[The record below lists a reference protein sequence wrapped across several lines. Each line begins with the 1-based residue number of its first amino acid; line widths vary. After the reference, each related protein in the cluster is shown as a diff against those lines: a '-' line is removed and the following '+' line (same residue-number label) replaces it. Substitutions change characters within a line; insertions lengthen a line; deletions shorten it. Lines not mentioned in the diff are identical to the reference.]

1 MHNPSPVLRFLLS
14 AFIAVVLLAGSV
26 SGQSLLARVVV
37 HKNLTPD
44 RPVGS
49 PIAAFSPVASTRPSA
64 SGFVIVADYTS
75 RTLYEGPAVAAAGL
89 VERLNTQGYHAEI
102 PSDLDTVVFNDFR
115 MNADTGIAD
124 PPIPPSPDRPSRTE
138 GLYIVALRGYPT
150 TAWINDLASRNVR
163 IVEALPPAGFL
174 VRGNRGQMSR
184 LKGEVTYL
192 RGVFPVTSSMK
203 KVLFNSLLQ
212 PTTVFRNVFIQ
223 TSEAT
228 AAESLREHLQTFDP
242 RATEERGSVRVSY
255 RASLSDL
262 DIDNLTHFE
271 QVYAISPIGEP
282 YPSSERQALLVA
294 QPVVNQTTGALSLP
308 DYSIDYGAW
317 LADPSR
323 GITDFA
329 NTRIAVIDTGFDN
342 GQMVGANVHPDFATA
357 GQLECTDPD
366 EEDCRDLHTH
376 GTVTA
381 SIIGGYADFG
391 PRWNNYRA
399 DNGQYRYGLG
409 LAPRSHLIIERMI
422 GCGTEQL
429 LGPLLESNVLQG
441 RQPNV
446 LNYSINNIS
455 QYGYDADSRAL
466 DQRTRMHDWLFTVS
480 AGNVVDIQV
489 PGGGQ
494 QLLWVRPPATAK
506 NVIAVGATENFTNIV
521 GSSGSWPVGTGDLVE
536 ECDWSEYS
544 PWGPPEGN
552 YTPEDARNI
561 PSFSAQRRDP
571 LNFTMKPDLVAPGTR
586 VTGPLSRSA
595 GCGGGSVFCNANI
608 DQFFTG
614 TGLQFNYGFSAG
626 TSWSAPAV
634 AGAAAVAR
642 RWYSNVRGV
651 DPSPAM
657 TKAMLINGARDIYGG
672 LIRNQ
677 AFNTVTSVK
686 RVTHD
691 PYQGWGSLNLNR
703 LLGPGANYYF
713 YDQATTFMQ
722 GGQTFWEVPLTVR
735 DSAKPI
741 RITLVYTDAASAIG
755 DNYRAQNDLL
765 LVAYQTACFP
775 CWYGNNIDSSTGYT
789 KSSGRKL
796 DSRNNVEEI
805 IIPAGYYATGS
816 TVRVYVS
823 VQSLVAD
830 ALHPLN
836 PGTFQQ
842 DFAVFV
848 DNLY

>member
-1 MHNPSPVLRFLLS
+1 MHRQSRVSRLLSS
-14 AFIAVVLLAGSV
+14 AFISVLLLAGSV
-26 SGQSLLARVVV
+26 SGQSLRARVVV
-37 HKNLTPD
+37 YKNPTPD
-44 RPVGS
+44 RAVGS
-49 PIAAFSPVASTRPSA
+49 PIAPFAPVASARLAT
-64 SGFVIVADYTS
+64 SGFVVVADYTS
-75 RTLYEGPAVAAAGL
+75 RTLYEGPSAAAAGL
-89 VERLNTQGYHAEI
+89 VEGLGAEGYHAEI
-102 PSDLDTVVFNDFR
+102 PADLDTVIFNDFR
-115 MNADTGIAD
+115 INADTGISV
-124 PPIPPSPDRPSRTE
+124 PPIPPSADRVSATD
-138 GLYIVALRGYPT
+138 GLYIVAFRGYPT
-150 TAWINDLASRNVR
+150 AEWIGDLTSRNVKL
-163 IVEALPPAGFL
+163 IETLPPAGYL
-174 VRGNRGQMSR
+174 VRGSRDQMSR
-184 LKGEVTYL
+184 LKEQVTYL

-212 PTTVFRNVFIQ
+212 PTAVLRNVFIQ
-223 TSEAT
+223 TAEASET
-228 AAESLREHLQTFDP
+228 ESLREHLQTFDP
-242 RATEERGSVRVSY
+242 QATEERRSFRVSY
-255 RASLSDL
+255 RAALSDL

-271 QVYAISPIGEP
+271 QVYAISPIGESR
-282 YPSSERQALLVA
+282 PSSERQSLLVA

-317 LADPSR
+317 LANPSR
-323 GITDFA
+323 GITNFN

-342 GQMVGANVHPDFATA
+342 GEMTGANVHPDFVTA
-357 GQLECTDPD
+357 GQLECTAASPAN
-366 EEDCRDLHTH
+366 CQDLLTH

-391 PRWNNYRA
+391 PRWAGYRA

-409 LAPRSHLIIERMI
+409 LAPRSHLIIERI
-422 GCGTEQL
+422 FGCGSEEL
-429 LGPLLESNVLQG
+429 LVDLLNSNVLQA
-441 RQPNV
+441 RQPNL
-446 LNYSINNIS
+446 LNYSINSIS
-455 QYGYDADSRAL
+455 QYGYNADSRAL
-466 DQRTRMHDWLFTVS
+466 DERTRMHNWLFTVS
-480 AGNVVDIQV
+480 AGNVVFIQG

-494 QLLWVRPPATAK
+494 QDLWVRPPATAK
-506 NVIAVGATENFTNIV
+506 NVLAVGATENFTHIV
-521 GSSGSWPVGTGDLVE
+521 GSSGSWPLGSGTHPE
-536 ECDWSEYS
+536 ECQWSEYS

-586 VTGPLSRSA
+586 VTGPRSRGA
-595 GCGGGSVFCNANI
+595 GCGGSVFCSDNI

-642 RWYSNVRGV
+642 RWYNNVRGGL

-672 LIRNQ
+672 LVRDQ
-677 AFNTVTSVK
+677 AFNTVTSV
-686 RVTHD
+686 RHVTSD

-703 LLGPGANYYF
+703 LLGPGTNYYF
-713 YDQATTFMQ
+713 YDQATTFIQ
-722 GGQTFWEVPLTVR
+722 GGQTFWEVALTVR
-735 DSAKPI
+735 DSTRPT

-775 CWYGNNIDSSTGYT
+775 CWYGNNISSTTGYT
-789 KSSGRKL
+789 ISTGRKRDAL
-796 DSRNNVEEI
+796 NNVEEI
-805 IIPAGYYATGS
+805 IIPAGYYPTGS

-823 VQSLVAD
+823 VENLVAD
-830 ALHPLN
+830 ALHPVN
-836 PGTFQQ
+836 PGQFQQ